1 MSTDNLDNKLLNQY
15 KKQVAESKP
24 TCPNCGYCP
33 TCGRQ
38 RYAGPW
44 LPYPYWGWT
53 NPNWVVTTSPT
64 VTMATATNATST
76 NFTLTC

>member
-1 MSTDNLDNKLLNQY
+1 MATDVSDIEYMTELKKLAAAKNAKSL
-15 KKQVAESKP
+15 
-24 TCPNCGYCP
+24 CPNCGYCQ

-44 LPYPYWGWT
+44 YPYPYWGWT
-53 NPNWVVTTSPT
+53 YPNWVVTTSPT
-64 VTMATATNATST
+64 MTTTTTANNN